1 MIQNL
6 ANVPMNVDVVL
17 VASVKC
23 QKVDHATL
31 SADLTHLMGEAQ
43 EWVGGL
49 ASS

>member
-1 MIQNL
+1 MIQNPAFL
-6 ANVPMNVDVVL
+6 LRSHDVVV

-31 SADLTHLMGEAQ
+31 STDLTHLMGEAKK
-43 EWVGGL
+43 WVGGL